1 MNSQHKC
8 VSRTHYFWLQFQ
20 DEKVLKPLR
29 LQKNVTLTV
38 TSWTSKCHL
47 GSPCLR
53 PDNFVPFVIG
63 LRGAPKISVLRGS
76 HCTVRVSIREFR
88 ISVRFVLY
96 IALSKQQWWRW
107 KIIFPLRLAIVNDIV
122 SYL

>member
-1 MNSQHKC
+1 MAHSVQI
-8 VSRTHYFWLQFQ
+8 
-20 DEKVLKPLR
+20 
-29 LQKNVTLTV
+29 
-38 TSWTSKCHL
+38 
-47 GSPCLR
+47 
-53 PDNFVPFVIG
+53 IG

-107 KIIFPLRLAIVNDIV
+107 KIIFPLRLAIVNDIIYETFTATDMLIPWFLLLIS
-122 SYL
+122 SYAKR